1 MGYDMR
7 YVRTPDGEAE
17 AVAAARTVLQAA
29 VAERDQIPREEMG
42 RLNFERAKAMGDYD
56 SHDSYDGR
64 TERYHHAQDKVNA
77 ALAEMDKAQTSYFR
91 LSIFG
96 MCRYR
101 VLMFDLGMV
110 FEDEPYPEFPDVEDY
125 GTTHEDFW
133 ALGDPGSSE
142 FAALT
147 PERLEKAN
155 AFAAARRDVLG
166 WHGKAD
172 TPGIPIHKFGSND
185 GWIVWPAE
193 CEAAVR
199 IWEKFVT
206 DRGEENARAYV
217 EARVEGYDYDYW
229 LRWIEYLRGAARHGG
244 FEVH

>member
-7 YVRTPDGEAE
+7 YVTTPDGEAE
-17 AVAAARTVLQAA
+17 AVAAARTVFDAA
-29 VAERDQIPREEMG
+29 VAERNQIPREEMG
-42 RLNFERAKAMGDYD
+42 QLNFERARAAGDFD
-56 SHDSYDGR
+56 SHESYDGR
-64 TERYHHAQDKVNA
+64 SERYRHAQDKVDA
-77 ALAEMDKAQTSYFR
+77 ALEEMSKAERSHFR
-91 LSIFG
+91 LNIHG
-96 MCRYR
+96 MGRYR
-101 VLMFDLGMV
+101 ELMFDLGMV

-133 ALGDPGSSE
+133 AVDDPESPE

-147 PERLEKAN
+147 PERLEKAK
-155 AFAAARRDVLG
+155 AFATAHRNVLA

-185 GWIVWPAE
+185 GWVVLPAE

-199 IWEKFVT
+199 IWEKFVA
-206 DRGEENARAYV
+206 DRGESAARAHV
-217 EARVEGYDYDYW
+217 SIFLNGRVDYW
-229 LRWIEYLRGAARHGG
+229 LRWIEYLRGAAKHGG